1 MKRFLALMTA
11 LALSFSLVACG
22 TTDNNNNSDVIDS
35 TNYKIGIGSY
45 TSTESASSASGDNG
59 KAVATTTY
67 ATVVFDSNNIIK
79 KVYIDEVEAKVY
91 FDSKGQIIKN
101 NTLDNIK
108 SKRELGDSYGMK
120 GASPI
125 GKEWYEQVNSL
136 EAYLVGKNIDE
147 ISKAVMY
154 SGVYGTKDDYAS
166 SLGNTP
172 INSESMPNS
181 ILNGAESAID
191 KAAKGV
197 ENAADKIT
205 SGVESIAGNITNNS
219 GDAIDGNNNGDKNDD
234 NTAGGMT
241 DNIDGKV
248 DNSNSNSEINNNS
261 AGNMTNDYSNAINWE
276 QDLKSSVTINL
287 TNIQKALQKAYANAR

>member
-1 MKRFLALMTA
+1 MKKFLALMTA

-22 TTDNNNNSDVIDS
+22 STDNDNNSDVIDS

-59 KAVATTTY
+59 KAVAKTTY

-91 FDSKGQIIKN
+91 FDSKGQIVKS

-125 GKEWYEQVNSL
+125 GKEWYEQVNNL
-136 EAYLVGKNIDE
+136 EAYLVGKNIEE
-147 ISKAVMY
+147 ISKGVMY
-154 SGVYGTKDDYAS
+154 SGVYGTTDDYAS
-166 SLGNTP
+166 SLGN
-172 INSESMPNS
+172 NSSSSGSMTNS
-181 ILNGAESAID
+181 ILNGAESI
-191 KAAKGV
+191 
-197 ENAADKIT
+197 ADKVT
-205 SGVESIAGNITNNS
+205 SGVESIAGNIANNS
-219 GDAIDGNNNGDKNDD
+219 SSAIDGNNNGDKNDD

-248 DNSNSNSEINNNS
+248 NNSNSNSEINNNS
-261 AGNMTNDYSNAINWE
+261 ANSMTNDYANALNWE
-276 QDLKSSVTINL
+276 EDLKSSVTINL
-287 TNIQKALQKAYANAR
+287 TNIQRALQKAYANAK